1 MQGDS
6 RVAARD
12 HRARL
17 AGVTFIGIT
26 GSCGKTTTKDLA
38 AGLLAGTLR
47 GSANP
52 GSGNCGADLVRHV
65 LGVHS
70 DDDYCL
76 QELGAWGPGT
86 LDAGLDLI
94 QPRVGV
100 VLNIRRDHYSAFHGL
115 EHTQAEK
122 QKLIERLPADGTAIL
137 NADDPHVRA
146 MRAHTRASV
155 VTFGA
160 HPTADFRVSHVRA
173 SWPDTLAFE
182 LAAWGAGYEVRTR
195 LFGEHLAGS
204 AAAALA
210 IAHTMGVPLDV
221 AVDRLATLPPTER
234 RMSALTTADGVSF
247 VRDDFKATSDSLD
260 ELLTFL
266 ARARAVRKIVIVG
279 QISDHPGRSRPF
291 YTAFARAA
299 APLVDRLVFVGDRAA
314 ALWDGP
320 RRSTLDA
327 ALTPGEG
334 SGRIAIFNTV
344 RDATQ
349 HLRGEWRAG
358 DLVVLKG
365 SGPSDHLERI
375 LLDGRAPVQCWR
387 AHCGRVVACESCEWL
402 SSPADLDAPVPARIA
417 AL

>member
-1 MQGDS
+1 VQRDS
-6 RVAARD
+6 RAEARE

-17 AGVTFIGIT
+17 TNVTFIGIT

-38 AGLLAGTLR
+38 AGLLAGSLR

-52 GSGNCGADLVRHV
+52 GSGNCGADVVRQV
-65 LGVHS
+65 LGVQPG
-70 DDDYCL
+70 DDYCV

-94 QPRVGV
+94 RPRIGV
-100 VLNIRRDHYSAFHGL
+100 VLNVRRDHYSAFHGL
-115 EHTQAEK
+115 EHTRAEK

-137 NADDPHVRA
+137 NADDPQVRA
-146 MRAHTRASV
+146 MRAHTQATI
-155 VTFGA
+155 VTFGTR
-160 HPTADFRVSHVRA
+160 PGADFHVRNRRA

-182 LAAWGAGYEVRTR
+182 LSALGVCYDVRTR
-195 LFGEHLAGS
+195 LIGEHLAGS

-221 AVDRLATLPPTER
+221 AVARLATLPPTER
-234 RMSALTTADGVSF
+234 RMSALALDTGVSF

-266 ARARAVRKIVIVG
+266 AAARAARKIVIVG

-299 APLVDRLVFVGDRAA
+299 APLVDRLVFVGERAA
-314 ALWDGP
+314 DLWEGA

-327 ALTPGEG
+327 VITPDEG
-334 SGRIAIFNTV
+334 SGRIAIFRTV
-344 RDATQ
+344 RDASQ

-375 LLDGRAPVQCWR
+375 LLDDGRRVRCWR
-387 AHCGRVVACESCEWL
+387 AHCGLVVSCDSCEWL
-402 SSPADLDAPVPARIA
+402 SSPADLDEPVPARIA
-417 AL
+417 AI